1 MKQGR
6 LLNPGFKARNGH
18 MFSERDCFL
27 YNKVQENI
35 NVYIKLSRIVPEYL
49 LNYKNYIFKTIINN
63 YFK

>member
-18 MFSERDCFL
+18 MFSERDCHL

-35 NVYIKLSRIVPEYL
+35 NAYIKLSRPVPEYL
-49 LNYKNYIFKTIINN
+49 FNYKNYIFKTIISG
-63 YFK
+63 YMR